1 MSVLGSL
8 SPEAMPMSNLIVLT
22 IVLICTA
29 SITVLVLYAVGKI
42 RSLEEITRQLMDQ
55 QGGAGSSA
63 SGGSNVPFNGLQGK
77 PLWDMLAGKSVP
89 EGLNA
94 ADIEQFREQYVP
106 VLLKTIRSLFAE
118 GCSDGK
124 FGAARATPKSERLVK
139 TLRFAVS
146 SWLPSQELNSLYNVA
161 YDSARAQSEELNRLR
176 MALEETIA
184 TLYGKIKLPVPTG
197 LAGSLLSE
205 ARSVETLASDTDA
218 GDV

>member
-1 MSVLGSL
+1 
-8 SPEAMPMSNLIVLT
+8 MSNLIVLT

-55 QGGAGSSA
+55 HGGGTGSAASAG
-63 SGGSNVPFNGLQGK
+63 GNVPFNGLQGK
-77 PLWDMLAGKSVP
+77 PLWDVLAGKSVP

-94 ADIEQFREQYVP
+94 ADIEQFREQYAP

-118 GCSDGK
+118 GSSDGK

-184 TLYGKIKLPVPTG
+184 ALYGRIKLPVPGG
-197 LAGSLLSE
+197 LAANLLSE
-205 ARSVETLASDTDA
+205 ARAVETIASDTDA
-218 GDV
+218 GDAEA